1 MKKIFSIIL
10 ALAVATSTVSVCA
23 QYATADVELE
33 SEQGSEITVVSYCSA
48 KKGGEAKDEAI
59 EGAFYTLLVS
69 GVPGLHNGKPML
81 EGNNDEFL
89 RKFFGQELY
98 NRYLSGNPEKIS
110 ERKVNGIRQVTVR
123 LGIRVQGLVNAIKN
137 GGGILSPAW
146 TDGKKDIK
154 VTAAVNPT
162 IIVVPYVKGDGDDGF
177 ATMKAIM
184 DSSPAASGAVDAV
197 MSLFSSNGF
206 KTRDLRTALKNIK
219 TGDALDD
226 GEVQEDSR
234 TNVAR
239 MLPAD
244 IVVSVDVNISGNDKA
259 NGCNL
264 TLRAVENQTE
274 NVLTNVN
281 FSSGMYMTKD
291 SALLV
296 NYAVK
301 NIKKDFMNG
310 IRKAFDDIVENGRS
324 MNIELKLGNTVTD
337 WDFSLES
344 PQTGD
349 DFMEAFEEWLA
360 DNSYKGVYDMGTN
373 TDKFI
378 GATINIP
385 IWDNNR
391 NRGYSTSNF
400 SRDLKKFLKK
410 ELGDSYQPEIT
421 SLRQKIS
428 VIIK

>member
-1 MKKIFSIIL
+1 M
-10 ALAVATSTVSVCA
+10 ALAVASATSSVFA
-23 QYATADVELE
+23 QYPTADVELE

-48 KKGGEAKDEAI
+48 KNGGEAKDEAV
-59 EGAFYTLLVS
+59 EGAFNTLLTT
-69 GVPGLHNGKPML
+69 GVAGLHNGQPIL
-81 EGNNDEFL
+81 EGDNSAFL
-89 RKFFGQELY
+89 RKFFGEQLF

-110 ERKVNGIRQVTVR
+110 EKKVNGIKQVTVR
-123 LGIRVQGLVNAIKN
+123 LGIRLQGLVNAVKN
-137 GGGILSPAW
+137 GGGKLSPAW

-154 VTAAVNPT
+154 VNSAVNPT
-162 IIVVPYVKGDGDDGF
+162 IIVVPYVKGNGDDGF

-184 DSSPAASGAVDAV
+184 DSSPAVSGAVDAV

-206 KTRDLRTALKNIK
+206 KTRDLRTALKNLK
-219 TGDALDD
+219 TGDVLDD
-226 GEVQEDSR
+226 GEVQEDAR
-234 TNVAR
+234 TMVAR
-239 MLPAD
+239 QFPGD

-259 NGCNL
+259 NSCNL

-291 SALLV
+291 STLLV

-301 NIKKDFMNG
+301 NIKGDFMNG
-310 IRKAFDDIVENGRS
+310 IRKAFDDMIANGRS
-324 MNIELKLGNTVTD
+324 MNIELKLGNTVSD
-337 WDFSLES
+337 WDFSSES
-344 PQTGD
+344 PQSGN
-349 DFMEAFEEWLA
+349 DFMEAFEDWLA
-360 DNSYKGVYDMGTN
+360 NNCYKGVYDMGTN

-378 GATINIP
+378 GATVNIP
-385 IWDNNR
+385 VWDNTR

-400 SRDLKKFLKK
+400 SRDLRKFLKK